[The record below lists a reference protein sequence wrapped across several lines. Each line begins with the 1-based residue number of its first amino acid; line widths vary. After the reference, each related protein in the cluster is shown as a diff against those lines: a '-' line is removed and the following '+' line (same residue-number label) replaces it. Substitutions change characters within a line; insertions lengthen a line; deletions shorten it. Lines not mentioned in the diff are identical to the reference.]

1 MWIPFVIFSA
11 IFLGIYDVCKKT
23 SLKEN
28 AVLVVMLIS
37 SGVSLLMMAPMI
49 LDSAL
54 GAGWFDGTVFQ
65 VPKTNMRNQLYIIL
79 KGFIVEASWLC
90 NFYAMKHLPISIVGP
105 VRSSAP
111 AWTLF
116 GAVVILGERL
126 NLYQWIGAS
135 IILVCLFLYSNYGKK
150 EGIRFKHNKFVFFLF
165 LGTLIG
171 SMSALYDKVILRTLE
186 IDRMEVQSWFS
197 LYQFIIALVLMLVF
211 WYPHKEK
218 TDKFQFRY
226 TIPLIGLF
234 LTVADFLYFYGLSQD
249 GALIGIVSL
258 IRRSNVII
266 SFAAGALLFHEKNI
280 KPKALILTGILVGVA
295 FLCLLK

>member
-1 MWIPFVIFSA
+1 MWIPFVIMSA
-11 IFLGIYDVCKKT
+11 IFLGVYDICKKT

-37 SGVSLLMMAPMI
+37 SAVSLLLMTPMI
-49 LDSAL
+49 VDSA
-54 GAGWFDGTVFQ
+54 FGTGFLNGTIFETPQ
-65 VPKTNMRNQLYIIL
+65 TTMRNQLWIIL
-79 KGFIVEASWLC
+79 KAFIVQSSWLC

-126 NLYQWIGAS
+126 NIYQWIGAI
-135 IILVCLFLYSNYGKK
+135 IILICLFLYANYGRK
-150 EGIRFKHNKFVFFLF
+150 EGIRIKHNKFVYFLV

-171 SMSALYDKVILRTLE
+171 SMSALYDKVILRSLE
-186 IDRMEVQSWFS
+186 INRNEVQSWFS
-197 LYQFIIALVLMLVF
+197 FYQFIIALILMLVV
-211 WYPHKEK
+211 WYPNREK
-218 TDKFQFRY
+218 TDKFKFRF

-234 LTVADFLYFYGLSQD
+234 LTIADFLYFYGLCQD
-249 GALIGIVSL
+249 GVLIGIVSL

-266 SFAAGALLFHEKNI
+266 SFTAGALLFHEKNI
-280 KPKALILTGILVGVA
+280 KQKAVILFVILIGIA
-295 FLCLLK
+295 MLCLLK

>member
-1 MWIPFVIFSA
+1 MSA
-11 IFLGIYDVCKKT
+11 IFLGVYDICKKT

-37 SGVSLLMMAPMI
+37 SAVSLLLMTPMI
-49 LDSAL
+49 VDSA
-54 GAGWFDGTVFQ
+54 FGTGFLNGTIFETPQ
-65 VPKTNMRNQLYIIL
+65 TTMRNQLWIIL
-79 KGFIVEASWLC
+79 KAFIVQSSWLC

-126 NLYQWIGAS
+126 NIYQWIGAI
-135 IILVCLFLYSNYGKK
+135 IILICLFLYANYGRK
-150 EGIRFKHNKFVFFLF
+150 EGIRIKHNKFVYFLV

-171 SMSALYDKVILRTLE
+171 SMSALYDKVILRSLE
-186 IDRMEVQSWFS
+186 INRNEVQSWFS
-197 LYQFIIALVLMLVF
+197 FYQFIIALILMLVV
-211 WYPHKEK
+211 WYPNREK
-218 TDKFQFRY
+218 TDKFKFRF

-234 LTVADFLYFYGLSQD
+234 LTIADFLYFYGLSQD
-249 GALIGIVSL
+249 GVLIGIVSL

-266 SFAAGALLFHEKNI
+266 SFTAGALLFHEKNI
-280 KPKALILTGILVGVA
+280 KQKAVILFVILIGIA
-295 FLCLLK
+295 MLCLLK

>member
-1 MWIPFVIFSA
+1 MWIPFVIMSA
-11 IFLGIYDVCKKT
+11 IFLGVYDICKKT

-37 SGVSLLMMAPMI
+37 SAVSLLLMTPMI
-49 LDSAL
+49 VDSA
-54 GAGWFDGTVFQ
+54 FGTGFLNGTIFETPQ
-65 VPKTNMRNQLYIIL
+65 TTMRNQLWIIL
-79 KGFIVEASWLC
+79 KAFIVQSSWLC

-126 NLYQWIGAS
+126 NIYQWIGAI
-135 IILVCLFLYSNYGKK
+135 IILICLFLYANYGRK
-150 EGIRFKHNKFVFFLF
+150 EGIRIKHNKFVYFLV

-171 SMSALYDKVILRTLE
+171 SMSALYDKVILRSLE
-186 IDRMEVQSWFS
+186 INRNEVQSWFS
-197 LYQFIIALVLMLVF
+197 FYQFIIALILMLVV
-211 WYPHKEK
+211 WYPNREK
-218 TDKFQFRY
+218 TDKFKFRF

-234 LTVADFLYFYGLSQD
+234 LTIADFLYFYGLSQD
-249 GALIGIVSL
+249 GVLIGIVSL

-266 SFAAGALLFHEKNI
+266 SFTAGALLFHEKNI
-280 KPKALILTGILVGVA
+280 KQKAVILFVILIGIA
-295 FLCLLK
+295 MLCLLK